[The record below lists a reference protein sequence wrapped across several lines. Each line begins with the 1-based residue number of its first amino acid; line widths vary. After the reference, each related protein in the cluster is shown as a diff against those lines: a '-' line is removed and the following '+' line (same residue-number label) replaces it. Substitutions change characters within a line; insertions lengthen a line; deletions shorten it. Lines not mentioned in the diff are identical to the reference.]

1 MTHES
6 TEVAPH
12 TADETSGTVFLHARC
27 GHLGGRMPESNLSA
41 ASAFGSV
48 NRVWH
53 STAFVVATNLLLLL
67 AVVFWLGLASWV
79 YRDARRRAE
88 DSWIVTTATLL
99 ALVVPFVGPL
109 VYMLL
114 RAPETLGDVREREPG
129 LRALE
134 ESLGRNR
141 LRCPVCLAD
150 ADERFL
156 VCPVCTTQ
164 LKQRCQSCS
173 AALETTWLSCPYC
186 ATPVGFELELVA
198 PDLDAA
204 LTAEVATSTNG
215 NGTKP
220 QRAKRSR
227 AAQA

>member
-12 TADETSGTVFLHARC
+12 TADETSGTVFLPAAK
-27 GHLGGRMPESNLSA
+27 GHLRERMPESNLSA

-53 STAFVVATNLLLLL
+53 STAFVVASNLLLLL
-67 AVVFWLGLASWV
+67 AVVFWLGLAYWV
-79 YRDARRRAE
+79 YRDARRRVE

-114 RAPETLGDVREREPG
+114 RAPETLGDVRERELA

-186 ATPVGFELELVA
+186 ATPVGFEPELVA
-198 PDLDAA
+198 LDLDAA
-204 LTAEVATSTNG
+204 LTAEVAASTNG

-227 AAQA
+227 ATQA